1 MITTI
6 KTALL
11 SVTDKTNLI
20 PLAQTLVSQGV
31 KLISTGGTA
40 KALTAAGLPVT
51 HVEEITKNPE
61 AFGGRMKSISF
72 QIASGLLYR
81 RGNAQ
86 DEMEATTLNIPKIDL
101 VVCNLY
107 QFEKYMGTNETEEKL
122 VEEIDIG
129 GPLMIRA
136 AAKNYQAVT
145 VLTDPTQYETFMN
158 HMTTNEGT
166 TFEFRREMALA
177 AFDRIARYDMAIAEE
192 LGNRFN
198 PERTDKFFHFTKSQD
213 LRYGENPH
221 QKASAY
227 KWANATTPGLGEAR
241 VLQGKELSYNNLLD
255 ADAAWKSMSDVHGI
269 FNQDC
274 TVSVIKHGNPCGLSH
289 GKNALETLTMA
300 WKGDEV
306 SSFGGIVATS
316 FIVDLKT
323 AEFFDERFIEILM
336 APSFTDEAKA
346 HFTKKKNVRLLE
358 LPVRA
363 RTVGEKVLRS
373 YHGGILMQDED
384 ETLGS
389 FENYK
394 TATTKTFAPAQSQ
407 LVQFGVIACKHLKSN
422 GIALVEQNGETLNLV
437 GAGMGQPNRLD
448 SLHLLA
454 SHRATKKEVNFS
466 EVVLISD
473 AFFPFADSIEAAHQ
487 YGIKYIVQPGG
498 SIRDE
503 EVVNKANEFGMAM
516 LMTGERH
523 FRH

>member
-1 MITTI
+1 MMTTI
-6 KTALL
+6 QTALL
-11 SVTDKTNLI
+11 SVTDKSHLI
-20 PLAQTLVSQGV
+20 PLAQMLTTMGVRLV
-31 KLISTGGTA
+31 STGGTA
-40 KALTAAGLPVT
+40 KALTAAGFPVT

-72 QIASGLLYR
+72 QITSGLLYR
-81 RGNAQ
+81 RGHAQ
-86 DEMEATTLNIPKIDL
+86 DEMEATALNIPKIDL

-107 QFEKYMGTNETEEKL
+107 QFEKYTGMNETEEKL

-136 AAKNYQAVT
+136 AAKNYHGVT
-145 VLTDPTQYETFMN
+145 VLTDPSQYEAFMSHLKEN
-158 HMTTNEGT
+158 QGT
-166 TFEFRREMALA
+166 TFEFRRQMALE

-198 PERTDKFFHFTKSQD
+198 SDRTDKFFHFTKTQN

-221 QKASAY
+221 QKAVAY
-227 KWANATTPGLGEAR
+227 RWKNAKTPGLGEAKI
-241 VLQGKELSYNNLLD
+241 LQGKELSYNNLLD

-269 FNQDC
+269 FNNDC
-274 TVSVIKHGNPCGLSH
+274 TVSVVKHGNPCGLSH
-289 GKNALETLTMA
+289 GKNALETLMMA

-316 FIVDLKT
+316 FAIDL
-323 AEFFDERFIEILM
+323 AAAQFFDERFIEILM
-336 APSFTDEAKA
+336 APTFTPEAKA
-346 HFTKKKNVRLLE
+346 HFTKKKNVRLIE
-358 LPVRA
+358 LPLRE
-363 RTVGEKVLRS
+363 RMSDEKILRS
-373 YHGGILMQDED
+373 YHGGVLFQDED
-384 ETLGS
+384 ENIADYTS
-389 FENYK
+389 YK
-394 TATTKTFAPAQSQ
+394 AVTKKTFAPAQAD

-422 GIALVEQNGETLNLV
+422 GIALVEKTGETLNLV

-454 SHRATKKEVNFS
+454 AHRASKKEVNFS

-473 AFFPFADSIEAAHQ
+473 AFFPFADSIEAAHK
-487 YGIKYIVQPGG
+487 YGIRYIVQPGG

-503 EVVNKANEFGMAM
+503 EVICKADECGMAM
-516 LMTGERH
+516 VLTGERH